1 MIKKSFLLGAIVS
14 IITTNAIANQV
25 ITSQTYV
32 DNADALK
39 VNIAQGVGTNNANVG
54 KTLVVNS
61 SGNLE
66 LGTPAAGN
74 YVEDSITDG
83 VTNKAPSENAVH
95 DALAGKQDTIEADT
109 MEFDVDYGSGG
120 VFHYN
125 IPTAVSYDSTNGIIG
140 DQYGIID
147 ATSVEDVEGQ
157 PSIAYFSDSDGAY
170 STTITDKLIPT
181 ARIVANTF
189 SEVYEAIDK
198 KQHKIPRSGICSGNN
213 PCSDGNGNFHGD
225 WLNESNKGQDILT
238 ATRYDGQPGRR
249 KIFETSDVSAYHATG
264 LTQNQKDIQDISIP
278 TVGAMMSAISA
289 ATPTLPTG
297 TANTV
302 VMYNNSGAIGG
313 SRAIYDGS
321 ATYNATND
329 ATKLVTAN
337 GVSKMKECTRWID
350 NAAHTDENCL
360 LWRLP

>member
-32 DNADALK
+32 DNADAQK

-61 SGNLE
+61 SGNLV
-66 LGTPAAGN
+66 LGTPSAGN

-83 VTNKAPSENAVH
+83 VTTKAPSENAVH
-95 DALAGKQDTIEADT
+95 DALADKQDIIPAKATASEYSSASLVEATGTPGTVGERKIWDAL
-109 MEFDVDYGSGG
+109 VDWDNDEEGDDSF
-120 VFHYN
+120 VN
-125 IPTAVSYDSTNGIIG
+125 AV
-140 DQYGIID
+140 
-147 ATSVEDVEGQ
+147 
-157 PSIAYFSDSDGAY
+157 
-170 STTITDKLIPT
+170 
-181 ARIVANTF
+181 
-189 SEVYEAIDK
+189 
-198 KQHKIPRSGICSGNN
+198 
-213 PCSDGNGNFHGD
+213 DGNGSEEG
-225 WLNESNKGQDILT
+225 G
-238 ATRYDGQPGRR
+238 Y
-249 KIFETSDVSAYHATG
+249 
-264 LTQNQKDIQDISIP
+264 IP
-278 TVGAMMSAISA
+278 TVGAVMDAIDVASIRLREEIELSKQSKIPESGYVKSGNDNYSIGASNWTSGMWLYNNIKGTGLVTKTDTRGNVGERKIIETADVANYGTGTATQQQVQEISIPTMGAVMAAISNN
-289 ATPTLPTG
+289 TPTLPTG

-360 LWRLP
+360 LWRLS

>member
-1 MIKKSFLLGAIVS
+1 MSKKSLLFGAIVS

-25 ITSQTYV
+25 LTSQTYV

-61 SGNLE
+61 QGNLE

-95 DALAGKQDTIEADT
+95 DALANKQNTIPAASSDVLDEDWGISKTLLTTTDTAGQVEQMGFSQYGELDSSDLEYWHLDADEYSS
-109 MEFDVDYGSGG
+109 MDSMV
-120 VFHYN
+120 
-125 IPTAVSYDSTNGIIG
+125 PSYATLYLG
-140 DQYGIID
+140 DQQLRKYINDRMQNEIPQSGRVVYQWDHDNGNNRAVNLQPNASDWLESYVKGTGLVTKTNARGIVGERKII
-147 ATSVEDVEGQ
+147 E
-157 PSIAYFSDSDGAY
+157 
-170 STTITDKLIPT
+170 T
-181 ARIVANTF
+181 ADVANYGT
-189 SEVYEAIDK
+189 
-198 KQHKIPRSGICSGNN
+198 G
-213 PCSDGNGNFHGD
+213 
-225 WLNESNKGQDILT
+225 T
-238 ATRYDGQPGRR
+238 ATEQ
-249 KIFETSDVSAYHATG
+249 
-264 LTQNQKDIQDISIP
+264 QIQEISIP
-278 TVGAMMSAISA
+278 TMGAVMAAISNN
-289 ATPTLPTG
+289 TPTLPTG

>member
-32 DNADALK
+32 DNQDALK

-61 SGNLE
+61 QGNLE
-66 LGTPAAGN
+66 LGTVSADN
-74 YVEDSITDG
+74 FVEDSITDG

-95 DALAGKQDTIEADT
+95 DALAEKQDAIPAASSDILDEDRGISKTLVATTDSAGTISQIGFTQSGELGSSSLEYYHLDADEYSW
-109 MEFDVDYGSGG
+109 MDSMV
-120 VFHYN
+120 
-125 IPTAVSYDSTNGIIG
+125 PSYATLYLG
-140 DQYGIID
+140 DQSLEKYVNDSMQNEIPQSGQIVYRWNHDDGTKNIVNLRPDASTWLENYVKGTGLVTKTNARGIVGERKIIETADVVNYG
-147 ATSVEDVEGQ
+147 TG
-157 PSIAYFSDSDGAY
+157 
-170 STTITDKLIPT
+170 
-181 ARIVANTF
+181 
-189 SEVYEAIDK
+189 
-198 KQHKIPRSGICSGNN
+198 
-213 PCSDGNGNFHGD
+213 
-225 WLNESNKGQDILT
+225 T
-238 ATRYDGQPGRR
+238 ATEQ
-249 KIFETSDVSAYHATG
+249 
-264 LTQNQKDIQDISIP
+264 QIQEISIP
-278 TVGAMMSAISA
+278 TMGAVMAAISNN
-289 ATPTLPTG
+289 TPTLPTG

-321 ATYNATND
+321 TTYNATND

>member
-1 MIKKSFLLGAIVS
+1 MIKKSFLLGAIGS

-66 LGTPAAGN
+66 LGAPAAGN

-83 VTNKAPSENAVH
+83 VTTKAPSENAVS
-95 DALAGKQDTIEADT
+95 DALDEVYDELDYKQ
-109 MEFDVDYGSGG
+109 
-120 VFHYN
+120 N
-125 IPTAVSYDSTNGIIG
+125 
-140 DQYGIID
+140 
-147 ATSVEDVEGQ
+147 
-157 PSIAYFSDSDGAY
+157 
-170 STTITDKLIPT
+170 LIPT
-181 ARIVANTF
+181 GNWTPDSDAGDYVTTTLVTYDDGEI
-189 SEVYEAIDK
+189 
-198 KQHKIPRSGICSGNN
+198 SGNVY
-213 PCSDGNGNFHGD
+213 G
-225 WLNESNKGQDILT
+225 I
-238 ATRYDGQPGRR
+238 
-249 KIFETSDVSAYHATG
+249 
-264 LTQNQKDIQDISIP
+264 
-278 TVGAMMSAISA
+278 
-289 ATPTLPTG
+289 ATPEAFANVGWQEVDPGQGFVEMRGFGEGNLSLENTVPSTAAVVAGFEYIKDQLQLPTG

>member
-61 SGNLE
+61 QGNLE

-95 DALAGKQDTIEADT
+95 DALANKQNTIPAASSEVLD
-109 MEFDVDYGSGG
+109 EDYGISKTLVATTDTPGTVSQIGFGQSGEMDSSSLEYYHLDADEYSWMDS
-120 VFHYN
+120 VV
-125 IPTAVSYDSTNGIIG
+125 PSYATVYLG
-140 DQYGIID
+140 DQDLQKYVNDNMQNEIPESGKILYGWDHDGTRRSVGPLTPNASTWLESYVKGTGLVTKTNARGIVGERKII
-147 ATSVEDVEGQ
+147 E
-157 PSIAYFSDSDGAY
+157 
-170 STTITDKLIPT
+170 T
-181 ARIVANTF
+181 ADVANYGT
-189 SEVYEAIDK
+189 
-198 KQHKIPRSGICSGNN
+198 G
-213 PCSDGNGNFHGD
+213 
-225 WLNESNKGQDILT
+225 T
-238 ATRYDGQPGRR
+238 ATEQ
-249 KIFETSDVSAYHATG
+249 
-264 LTQNQKDIQDISIP
+264 QIQEISIP
-278 TVGAMMSAISA
+278 TMGAVMAAISNN
-289 ATPTLPTG
+289 TPTLPTG